1 MTQKINVQKT
11 QNPKPKPDEKNLG
24 FGRYF
29 TDHMFIMDYDP
40 EKGWHD
46 PRIVPYG
53 PLTLE
58 PSTMVFHY
66 GQAIFEG
73 LKAYKSADGRI
84 FLFRP
89 DMNMKRISLSN
100 DRMSIPPIDDKFAV
114 EATKAL
120 VSIDR
125 DWIPSEPGTSLYIR
139 PFIFSTDPFLGVRPS
154 YTYKFIIILSPVV
167 HIILPA

>member
-89 DMNMKRISLSN
+89 DMNMKKN
-100 DRMSIPPIDDKFAV
+100 K
-114 EATKAL
+114 L
-120 VSIDR
+120 V
-125 DWIPSEPGTSLYIR
+125 
-139 PFIFSTDPFLGVRPS
+139 
-154 YTYKFIIILSPVV
+154 K
-167 HIILPA
+167 